1 MMLNNNSIGINKVK
15 EYDISLEGSS
25 NNLVKL
31 DDSMKIYLKEIG
43 KIPLL
48 SRQEELDI
56 AKRICEGDEVAKKN
70 ISRIK
75 S

>member
-15 EYDISLEGSS
+15 ESDISLEGNS
-25 NNLVKL
+25 NNLVNL

-56 AKRICEGDEVAKKN
+56 AKDLNLAHMQHGGLNRE
-70 ISRIK
+70 
-75 S
+75 